1 MCFWGRAGGIF
12 DAHLSALRAQ
22 PRRSA
27 SRSVGCLEDRRVG
40 AGEATDVVHDEGH
53 VAVPRTRAAGDI
65 GVRGQSQEGGEH
77 GEAVHRLQLGRCRGE
92 HLDLAGREIV
102 RRASALRRLL
112 PQEGRPLRVLRRGR
126 DLARYEGGNE
136 ETFATQTLCAS
147 EIYNVAM

>member
-1 MCFWGRAGGIF
+1 MSCWWHAGGFF

-27 SRSVGCLEDRRVG
+27 SRSVGWLEDRRVG
-40 AGEATDVVHDEGH
+40 AGEATDVLHDEGH
-53 VAVPRTRAAGDI
+53 VAVPCARAAGDV

-92 HLDLAGREIV
+92 HLDLAGRAVV
-102 RRASALRRLL
+102 RRASPLRRLL

-126 DLARYEGGNE
+126 DLARYEGRNE
-136 ETFATQTLCAS
+136 ETFATEKFCAS
-147 EIYNVAM
+147 RMYNVAM